1 MKARTD
7 QETRCN
13 AWVTGIDLHQM
24 IKVIYAKFNEV
35 RWHIRLNQLKN
46 KSAKKIQNEI
56 MNAIALKC
64 GSEDPSERIVIKAK

>member
-1 MKARTD
+1 
-7 QETRCN
+7 
-13 AWVTGIDLHQM
+13 M